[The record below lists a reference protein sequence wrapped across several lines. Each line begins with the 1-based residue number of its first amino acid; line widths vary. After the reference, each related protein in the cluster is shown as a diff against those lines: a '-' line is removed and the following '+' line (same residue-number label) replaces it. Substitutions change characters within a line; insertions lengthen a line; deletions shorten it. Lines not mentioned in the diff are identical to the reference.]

1 MARKQPGYWNKE
13 TIIRELEDIM
23 KENELDYV
31 PPAKFLRKIGRDDV
45 VDAVERVLL
54 GFRELR
60 ELMNQSQLRKKP
72 GYWKDIEN
80 VAKELIQVMETY
92 NFKEVPSENDLEK
105 IDRTDISNGIKD
117 HHGMYKIR
125 EYMHSEE
132 LKKPAGYWMNIDNVV
147 MHLKYEMK
155 KHNLKEFPT
164 QEVLMKI
171 GRSDLFTAINRHFG
185 YPKIR
190 KYMNVEQPYKP
201 AGYWTIDKVVEEIKE
216 VVDKNELKNF
226 PSSDK
231 LRKLGIYHLNS
242 AVGRL
247 KCGWAKVREQYNE
260 RYNPD
265 FEKFKTKWDL
275 DSIVEELRKIMEEHQ
290 LEKVPGADKLKQL
303 GYSYLSSAVDRLKCG
318 WKKVREYYDE
328 KMGVLPEKQQLESL
342 LEGYAN
348 D

>member
-201 AGYWTIDKVVEEIKE
+201 AGYWTIDKVVEE
-216 VVDKNELKNF
+216 
-226 PSSDK
+226 
-231 LRKLGIYHLNS
+231 
-242 AVGRL
+242 
-247 KCGWAKVREQYNE
+247 
-260 RYNPD
+260 
-265 FEKFKTKWDL
+265 
-275 DSIVEELRKIMEEHQ
+275 LRKIMEEHQ

-303 GYSYLSSAVDRLKCG
+303 GYSYLSSAVYRLKCG